1 MDIYR
6 LVYTIFRRCALNSLF
21 LFQFI
26 PAGGNTRFLWQDQ
39 LLPRYDMGRGDQLE
53 MFCGILSMSL
63 LGLSIYEICHITERV
78 LCRWK
83 RLENRR

>member
-6 LVYTIFRRCALNSLF
+6 LVYTIFRRCALYSLF

-39 LLPRYDMGRGDQLE
+39 LLPRYDMV
-53 MFCGILSMSL
+53 
-63 LGLSIYEICHITERV
+63 HIVQMIERADFRQP
-78 LCRWK
+78 L
-83 RLENRR
+83 

>member
-26 PAGGNTRFLWQDQ
+26 PAGGNARFLWQDQ
-39 LLPRYDMGRGDQLE
+39 LLPRYDMV
-53 MFCGILSMSL
+53 
-63 LGLSIYEICHITERV
+63 HIVQVIERTDFRQP
-78 LCRWK
+78 L
-83 RLENRR
+83 

>member
-26 PAGGNTRFLWQDQ
+26 PAGGNARFLWQDQ
-39 LLPRYDMGRGDQLE
+39 LLPRYDMV
-53 MFCGILSMSL
+53 
-63 LGLSIYEICHITERV
+63 HIVQMIERTDFRQP
-78 LCRWK
+78 L
-83 RLENRR
+83 

>member
-26 PAGGNTRFLWQDQ
+26 PAGGNPRFLWQDQ
-39 LLPRYDMGRGDQLE
+39 LLPRYDMV
-53 MFCGILSMSL
+53 
-63 LGLSIYEICHITERV
+63 HIVQVIERADFGQP
-78 LCRWK
+78 L
-83 RLENRR
+83 

>member
-26 PAGGNTRFLWQDQ
+26 PAGGNARFLWQDQ
-39 LLPRYDMGRGDQLE
+39 LLPRYDMV
-53 MFCGILSMSL
+53 
-63 LGLSIYEICHITERV
+63 HIVQMIERTDF
-78 LCRWK
+78 RQPF
-83 RLENRR
+83 